1 MFDIYLYQKNNGEVP
16 LLNYLHELAEG
27 GGKDN
32 RVKLKK
38 ILEYVRALRKYGTAL
53 GEPYIKHLEGEI
65 WELRPLRGRIL
76 FVAWM
81 GDSYV
86 LLHHFAKQTQKTPA
100 REIEQAKRELAELK
114 ERRMVHE
121 LQLDRT

>member
-1 MFDIYLYQKNNGEVP
+1 MYKIFLFQERNGEVP
-16 LLNYLHELAEG
+16 LLEYMRELAKG
-27 GGKDN
+27 SGKDN

-38 ILEYVRALRKYGTAL
+38 ILEYVRALRQYGTTL
-53 GEPYIKHLEGEI
+53 GEPYIKHLEGDI

-86 LLHHFAKQTQKTPA
+86 LLHHFVKTTQKTPTRELERA
-100 REIEQAKRELAELK
+100 RRELAELK
-114 ERRMVHE
+114 ERRMIYE
-121 LQLDRT
+121 LHDRP